1 MFERAY
7 TLKMFIRTRIYF
19 CLSRGF
25 VNQHVLF
32 QIDLH
37 WDRPKLTWRMHW
49 VCVQFVF
56 KTILMPFESDT
67 RWSFYF
73 YTSGTFHPILTF
85 FTHFAL
91 HQFFYHV
98 YYHAEYCFFTPD
110 DAVDRWKATVSL
122 VCFFLFFFFLCF
134 W

>member
-1 MFERAY
+1 MERAY

-56 KTILMPFESDT
+56 KTIIMPFESDT

-73 YTSGTFHPILTF
+73 YTSGTFHPILTL

>member
-56 KTILMPFESDT
+56 KTIIMPFESDT

-73 YTSGTFHPILTF
+73 YTSCTFHPLLTL

-98 YYHAEYCFFTPD
+98 YYHAENCFFTPD